1 MRRGMKFLKKNTGQG
16 LMEYLI
22 ITSLVGIICL
32 YTIKQFGE
40 VIKTRI
46 QKAKAEIVK
55 VIPS

>member
-1 MRRGMKFLKKNTGQG
+1 MKIILRNKGQS

-22 ITSLVGIICL
+22 ITSLVGILCL
-32 YTIKQFGE
+32 YALKQFGE

>member
-1 MRRGMKFLKKNTGQG
+1 MKLLIKDNGQG

-32 YTIKQFGE
+32 YSVKQLGD
-40 VIKTRI
+40 VIKKRI